1 MDIQIL
7 GNDGRRKLR
16 YKSDSSLN
24 AVKHGA
30 FAKTKILPHED
41 IKEYQRLTR
50 EMYKD
55 LKPKGLVEE
64 NLADQMIDSLW
75 SAERYKL
82 RVVMKQE
89 NIFEQLTPIALA
101 QMIGVPEEYLPFAPD
116 YLKEPNTRF
125 LKRELKVPEHH
136 YKQYLHLCTHS
147 KGVQNYQMVFGAYKD
162 LFQGVHDFI
171 GNSYKVPF
179 LMATGAGLEIGWQNK
194 PKAVEEALLK
204 YAANLYYMIHFDELR
219 PHIRLWI
226 SSWYFLDRVGRKES
240 DYQDDM
246 VIKELNRYRSLLQDY
261 MKFRKSQA
269 DHFTSTVARR
279 LKGSNV
285 EQNETTVSEAESTA

>member
-30 FAKTKILPHED
+30 FAKIKILPHED

-64 NLADQMIDSLW
+64 NLADQMIDCLW
-75 SAERYKL
+75 VAERFKL

-101 QMIGVPEEYLPFAPD
+101 QMIDVPEEYLPFAPD

-125 LKRELKVPEHH
+125 LKRDLKVPEHH
-136 YKQYLHLCTHS
+136 FKLYEHLCTHS
-147 KGVQNYQMVFGAYKD
+147 KGVQNYQMVFGIYKD
-162 LFQGVHDFI
+162 LFQGVNDFI
-171 GNSYKVPF
+171 GNSYKVSF
-179 LMATGAGLEIGWQNK
+179 MMATGTGLDPAWQNK
-194 PKAVEEALLK
+194 PKVVEEVLLK
-204 YAANLYYMIHFDELR
+204 YAASLYYMINFDELR

-226 SSWYFLDRVGRKES
+226 ASWYFLDRMGKKDS

-246 VIKELNRYRSLLQDY
+246 VIKELNRYRSLLDGF
-261 MKFRKSQA
+261 MKFRKSKN
-269 DHFTSTVARR
+269 DSVTSAT
-279 LKGSNV
+279 NV
-285 EQNETTVSEAESTA
+285 VVKTQSVQRNELTDSATESTA

>member
-89 NIFEQLTPIALA
+89 NIFRQLTPRVLA
-101 QMIGVPEEYLPFAPD
+101 QMIEVPEEYLEFAPD

-125 LKRELKVPEHH
+125 LKRDLKSPEQH
-136 YKQYLHLCTHS
+136 YQLYLHWCTHS

-171 GNSYKVPF
+171 GDSYKVTF
-179 LMATGAGLEIGWQNK
+179 IMSSGKGLDPAWQSN
-194 PKAVEEALLK
+194 PKAVEKVLLE
-204 YAANLYYMIHFDELR
+204 YAASLYYMIHFDELR

-226 SSWYFLDRVGRKES
+226 ANWYFLDRAGIRES
-240 DYQDDM
+240 DYHDDL
-246 VIKELNRYRSLLQDY
+246 VIKELNRYRSLLEGF
-261 MKFRKSQA
+261 MKFRKSKN
-269 DHFTSTVARR
+269 DSVASATNGVVKTQSVQRNEMSDSAF
-279 LKGSNV
+279 KSN
-285 EQNETTVSEAESTA
+285 T